1 MSVISLTDHILK
13 SSIPCTPVRG
23 SVQLQHN
30 LQKLDAFLAEAYELQ
45 RHNRPATTFA
55 LYAPGRQGYRKF
67 GGTHLAQPAFIPY
80 SPEPLNS
87 FSHLLLK
94 PHVPRLPPM
103 LMVMLAPRI
112 NPVAVFETEIAKESP
127 EKTHGSL
134 KDPNSVQTNRS
145 LISIPLIIEPQKSR
159 DI

>member
-55 LYAPGRQGYRKF
+55 LYAPGRQEV
-67 GGTHLAQPAFIPY
+67 
-80 SPEPLNS
+80 SPLNS

-112 NPVAVFETEIAKESP
+112 NPVAVFETEIAKRVR
-127 EKTHGSL
+127 KTHGSL

-145 LISIPLIIEPQKSR
+145 LISIPLIIEPQNRGISR
-159 DI
+159 QKFANRRMF